1 VAFRPK
7 STQKYLSW
15 SVQNARSMD
24 VSFTAWKQNVEEAKT
39 LSGDSFSFLFDRRYK
54 NRLNRMS
61 RIFFEAYVRATKE
74 LASTEDRF
82 PSLSE
87 IDSHM
92 ESGAVYAFKDRL
104 MKNTDFFEEAKISGV
119 SYLVPRAEMFIDS
132 SGTYTDLRF
141 DFHSGEVTLPS
152 RRKTPLVEHPLEA
165 SEEEEEKKKKKKEA
179 GSQAPEA
186 AAEESAAGE
195 ITAEGRGEEESGEE
209 GPIAEEGG
217 ARKSPAEV
225 SLELDEGR
233 AIGEAPLSKSPDRAE
248 IDEREISGI
257 EEALA
262 PDDHPAPAPKR
273 ELPSKAAGGGPE
285 SLPARLRAGDRLPK
299 KARPLSWKMG
309 LAFIGFVVLAIFAV
323 HTGFIFP
330 NEGDAGAVQYYA
342 QLENKSGGSDLVLD
356 IENPS
361 SMESAIEMLLPD
373 GAERSI
379 SAKGGVITISHENG
393 TRISLNSS
401 SDANIRVNLSRDCE
415 SLPITLRLAVPSGY
429 DAGLVVH
436 GEDYLVNRNRESI
449 ILRFNA
455 SQERVGFVQSFR
467 SI

>member
-1 VAFRPK
+1 
-7 STQKYLSW
+7 
-15 SVQNARSMD
+15 MD

-74 LASTEDRF
+74 LASKEDRF

-141 DFHSGEVTLPS
+141 DFHNGEVTLPS

-165 SEEEEEKKKKKKEA
+165 SEEGKEENKKKEA

-186 AAEESAAGE
+186 APEESATGE
-195 ITAEGRGEEESGEE
+195 SSTEEIGEE
-209 GPIAEEGG
+209 GKIAEEGI
-217 ARKSPAEV
+217 ARKSPSRV
-225 SLELDEGR
+225 SPEIDEER
-233 AIGEAPLSKSPDRAE
+233 AIEEAPLSKPPDRAE
-248 IDEREISGI
+248 IDERESSGF
-257 EEALA
+257 EEALP
-262 PDDHPAPAPKR
+262 PDDHPASAPER
-273 ELPSKAAGGGPE
+273 EIPDRAAGGGPE
-285 SLPARLRAGDRLPK
+285 SPPARLRAGDRLPK
-299 KARPLSWKMG
+299 KAGPLSWRMG
-309 LAFIGFVVLAIFAV
+309 LALIGFVVLAILAV
-323 HTGFIFP
+323 QTGFIFP
-330 NEGDAGAVQYYA
+330 SEGEAGAVQYYA
-342 QLENKSGGSDLVLD
+342 QLENKTGGSDLVLD

-401 SDANIRVNLSRDCE
+401 SDASIRVNLSRDCE
-415 SLPITLRLAVPSGY
+415 SLPIILRLAVPSGY

-455 SQERVGFVQSFR
+455 SRERVGFVQSFR
-467 SI
+467 SV